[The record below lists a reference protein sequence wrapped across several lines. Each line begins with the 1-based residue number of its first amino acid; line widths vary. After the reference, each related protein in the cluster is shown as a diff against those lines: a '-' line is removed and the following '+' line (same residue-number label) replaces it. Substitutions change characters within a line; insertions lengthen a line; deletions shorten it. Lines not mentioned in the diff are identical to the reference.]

1 MHVTYENT
9 VGELIILNLVM
20 VRLVRC
26 FENLFWF
33 FFALDTLTVDQFRHK
48 KYNLLLP

>member
-26 FENLFWF
+26 FEILF
-33 FFALDTLTVDQFRHK
+33 H
-48 KYNLLLP
+48 